1 MRWRLRDVSSTSHYP
16 QVRRRGPPT
25 CAQPRATRAHARTR
39 RPGRTPDAAP
49 CPAAGRTLAGP
60 YEARALTKY
69 SIDLRQHAIA
79 HGGVRYCPLLQ
90 FYDSTH
96 VGRVDAYLRIF
107 GKGHFSR
114 GDFIEDTLGQTQL
127 AAIRERGMGA
137 FGVHVA
143 NWVVDDGT
151 DEVRAPTPRTHASIA
166 QPTCPGSSRSWPE
179 PACLRVHV
187 SAT

>member
-1 MRWRLRDVSSTSHYP
+1 MRWRRSDASSSSRCR
-16 QVRRRGPPT
+16 QVRRRDPPT
-25 CAQPRATRAHARTR
+25 RAQSRARRAHARAR
-39 RPGRTPDAAP
+39 RLARTPDAAP
-49 CPAAGRTLAGP
+49 RPAAGRTLAGP
-60 YEARALTKY
+60 YGARALTKY
-69 SIDLRQHAIA
+69 SIELSEHAID

-127 AAIRERGMGA
+127 AAIRQSGMGA

-151 DEVRAPTPRTHASIA
+151 DEARAPAPRTHAAIV
-166 QPTCPGSSRSWPE
+166 QPARPGSSRAR
-179 PACLRVHV
+179 PALACPRVHV
-187 SAT
+187 SAR